1 LGSSYCSSLYSD
13 RPLLMGRPQKIAI
26 QTIGTRGDTQPFIA
40 IGVALKK
47 AGYDVY
53 VFACS
58 NHMSICADAGLT
70 GVPVFQDAEKELKE
84 NKKVAQSMA
93 DGNTLTFLAG
103 AGEFAVKHGREALN
117 NWFEAMESVK
127 PDLLLVGTLGYL
139 LDGIAAYK
147 LKVPVIHLTLQTICE
162 NPTKMMFGLPTLP
175 CGLNRR
181 AIHFSIK
188 HFVYPEFRKA
198 FNEACFELKGYR
210 PCDFWTPSEL
220 CTTLLA
226 PEFPLFVGV
235 SPLVAKEIDPTPHPN
250 VRYVGHFG
258 MPSETQIE
266 TATQARGSG
275 IFGSAATMECIK
287 QFIAK
292 GKKPVYMGWGSMT
305 ARSPEAMVEL
315 VAKAVKLAGSRAIVY
330 QGWAELG
337 AETLQKATKDQELL
351 KYAEDNL
358 LFVGKTP
365 HDWLFPQCSAIVHHG
380 GSGTMST
387 AARSGTPQIITPI
400 FLDQWEHAFFLNKF
414 GAGHGFEKKQLMR
427 LTAKEIGEA
436 IKKVESDA
444 GMKAKAAEW
453 AEICKA
459 ENGPQQ
465 VVDYVEEFWT
475 NQVETGIY
483 EQTTAARFAANEK
496 EASRCCR

>member
-1 LGSSYCSSLYSD
+1 
-13 RPLLMGRPQKIAI
+13 MGRPQKIAI
-26 QTIGTRGDTQPFIA
+26 QTIGTRGDVQPFIA
-40 IGVALKK
+40 VGVALKK
-47 AGYDVY
+47 AGYDVH
-53 VFACS
+53 VLTCS
-58 NHMSICADAGLT
+58 NNMSICADAGLG
-70 GVPVFQDAEKELKE
+70 GVPVFYDCEKEFKE
-84 NKKVAQSMA
+84 NKMLARSMA
-93 DGNTLTFLAG
+93 DGNALTWLWG
-103 AGEFAVKHGREALN
+103 ARNLAVKHGKESLEK
-117 NWFEAMESVK
+117 WFEAMESVK
-127 PDLLLVGTLGYL
+127 PDLLIVGTLGYL

-147 LKVPVIHLTLQTICE
+147 LKIPVIHLTLQTICE
-162 NPTKMMFGLPTLP
+162 NPRKMMFGLPGLP
-175 CGLNRR
+175 CGLSRR
-181 AIHFSIK
+181 AIWIGLK
-188 HFVYPEFRKA
+188 HFVYPVFRNA

-210 PCDFWTPSEL
+210 PCDFWTASEL
-220 CTTLLA
+220 HATLLA
-226 PEFPLFVGV
+226 PVNPLFVGV

-266 TATQARGSG
+266 TATKARGSG
-275 IFGSAATMECIK
+275 IFGSAATIECIK
-287 QFIAK
+287 QFIAQ

-305 ARSPEAMVEL
+305 AKSPEAMVEL
-315 VAKAVKLAGSRAIVY
+315 VAQAVKHAGSRAIVY

-337 AETLQKATKDQELL
+337 AETLQRATKDQALL
-351 KYAEDNL
+351 EYAADNL

-414 GAGHGFEKKQLMR
+414 GAGHGFESKQLMS

-436 IKKVESDA
+436 IKKVESDSR
-444 GMKAKAAEW
+444 MKAKAAEW
-453 AEICKA
+453 AEVCKA
-459 ENGPQQ
+459 ENGSQQ

-475 NQVETGIY
+475 NQVETGKY